1 MCVLE
6 DFEGGDVG
14 VFGGFVGGVVDIVVV
29 LVECEVVGSLVNG
42 CSELGVQS
50 RRAGTLSSDR

>member
-1 MCVLE
+1 MDLRVSWEELWISWWCWWNVE
-6 DFEGGDVG
+6 
-14 VFGGFVGGVVDIVVV
+14 VD
-29 LVECEVVGSLVNG
+29 GSLVNG